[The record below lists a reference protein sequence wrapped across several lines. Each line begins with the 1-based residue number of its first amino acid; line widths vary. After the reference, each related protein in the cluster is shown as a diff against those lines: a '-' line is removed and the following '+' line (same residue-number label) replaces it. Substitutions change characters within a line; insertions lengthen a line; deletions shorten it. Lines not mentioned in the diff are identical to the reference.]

1 MEESLST
8 IVQIARCLIIL
19 WTNVSKYGFLPPVSK
34 LKKERK
40 VVATVQFEKIYE
52 YGSCSQVF
60 ASQNNK
66 FLEMPNKHQR
76 S

>member
-1 MEESLST
+1 MFQNMDSS
-8 IVQIARCLIIL
+8 
-19 WTNVSKYGFLPPVSK
+19 PPVSK

-60 ASQNNK
+60 ASQYNK